1 MDIPAEQIK
10 AIIGLGNPG
19 PRFNGTRH
27 NIGFMVVDALAE
39 RYHGSWQKKDEL
51 ELAQIRINDHPLL
64 LIKPQ
69 TFMNTSGRVIPFLS
83 KKGVKAENILV
94 VHDELEK
101 PFGSIAI
108 RMGGSARGHNGLRSI
123 IGAAGSDFVR
133 LRFGIGRPE
142 RKDEV
147 ADYVLQRFG
156 VDQNELADHIEDAVV
171 MIEDLFTTPPRSP

>member
-1 MDIPAEQIK
+1 MDSSTEQIK

-19 PRFNGTRH
+19 PRFHGTRH

-39 RYHGSWQKKDEL
+39 RYHGSWQKKDDM

-69 TFMNTSGRVIPFLS
+69 TFMNASGRVIPFLS
-83 KKGVKAENILV
+83 KKGIRAENLLV

-101 PFGSIAI
+101 PFGSLAI

-123 IGAAGSDFVR
+123 IGVLGPDFLR
-133 LRFGIGRPE
+133 LRFGIGRPD
-142 RKDEV
+142 RKEEV
-147 ADYVLQRFG
+147 SDYVLQRFD
-156 VDQNELADHIEDAVV
+156 VDQNELADRVQEAVV
-171 MIEDLFTTPPRSP
+171 MIEDLFKKEEI